1 MATLPAANY
10 LSNAAR
16 TEAEMQTALDALR
29 DVVAEIGS
37 TAPTTRTISLGAMPV
52 PTSSMALV
60 QSEGHASG
68 ADDVLATITT
78 TGIDQGRIVILRN
91 ANTAS
96 SEAAS
101 SEKITISHGTS
112 AGQIELADNASFIL
126 CAERLIALVYS
137 GDHWVELWRNY
148 GRKNAE
154 DSLAERTDLGLGTA
168 SVETIAT
175 TSGAGA
181 NSKVLKVG
189 ASASIATDAIL
200 AMDASGNI
208 KAGTVTG
215 GNADTLDTYD
225 SSAFVRKADTSTHA
239 LAASVVSTSTGSTRF
254 NANTTGTAQNPG
266 FGMLDDGTA
275 RGLIYTNS
283 SSGSFNAVT
292 YDSSGVRTALTPA
305 IRLNQSNARLE
316 FSYGSGGA
324 YESLRPG
331 PGNGLDAD
339 TVDGIHASALLN
351 VLSIVNGA
359 SGGSFRLS
367 DGTTTLLVQWP
378 GNRNDFINTGG
389 NSPRRRWTFP
399 IAYSAPPFVLGTG
412 VIGLSTNNS
421 NSTNVVQFEL
431 NPSVSG
437 VAALVNANYME
448 YRPSIGS
455 GNSTLGQRLT
465 GLPIVIGVPA

>member
-37 TAPTTRTISLGAMPV
+37 TAPTTRTISSGAMPV

-60 QSEGHASG
+60 QSEGHAGGSP
-68 ADDVLATITT
+68 DVLVTITT

-96 SEAAS
+96 TTSAAS
-101 SEKITISHGTS
+101 ERISISHGTS

-137 GDHWVELWRNY
+137 GNHWVELWRNY
-148 GRKNAE
+148 GRRNAE
-154 DSLAERTDLGLGTA
+154 DSLGERNYLGLGTA

-225 SSAFVRKADTSTHA
+225 STAFVRKASTSQNALLAGITSTSA
-239 LAASVVSTSTGSTRF
+239 GSTRL
-254 NANTTGTAQNPG
+254 NTNSTGIAQNPG
-266 FGMLDDGTA
+266 FGMLDNGQA
-275 RGLIYTNS
+275 RGLIYTGTSN
-283 SSGSFNAVT
+283 GTLNIVT
-292 YDSSGVRTALTPA
+292 YDSSNVQTPRM
-305 IRLNQSNARLE
+305 RLNPANDRLE
-316 FSYGSGGA
+316 FSSGAGGA
-324 YESLRPG
+324 FQSLRPG

-339 TVDGIHASALLN
+339 TLDGSHLADILALF
-351 VLSIVNGA
+351 SIVSNDSAGA
-359 SGGSFRLS
+359 GTGGAFGLS

-378 GNRNDFINTGG
+378 GTWINVGSG
-389 NSPRRRWTFP
+389 SSGRVRWTFST
-399 IAYSAPPFVLGTG
+399 AYASAPI
-412 VIGLSTNNS
+412 VIGAAVRIYTDSEVALRHETTVSNYASATTYIEHNMSYSSGDNS
-421 NSTNVVQFEL
+421 YSFSRMG
-431 NPSVSG
+431 NP
-437 VAALVNANYME
+437 L
-448 YRPSIGS
+448 
-455 GNSTLGQRLT
+455 
-465 GLPIVIGVPA
+465 VIGVPA

>member
-1 MATLPAANY
+1 MATLPAASY

-37 TAPTTRTISLGAMPV
+37 TAPTTRTISSGAMPV
-52 PTSSMALV
+52 PTASMALV

-68 ADDVLATITT
+68 TDDVLVTITT
-78 TGIDQGRIVILRN
+78 TGIDQGRIVILRHS
-91 ANTAS
+91 NTGS
-96 SEAAS
+96 SET

-225 SSAFVRKADTSTHA
+225 SSAFVRKADTSTHS
-239 LAASVVSTSTGSTRF
+239 LAAGITSTAAGSTRF

-266 FGMLDDGTA
+266 FGMLNNGSA
-275 RGLIYTNS
+275 RGLIYTNT
-283 SSGSFNAVT
+283 SSGTLNIVT
-292 YDSSGVRTALTPA
+292 YDSSNVQTPS
-305 IRLNQSNARLE
+305 IRLDPATDRLD
-316 FSYGSGGA
+316 FNSGTGGSGWQ
-324 YESLRPG
+324 SLRPG

-339 TVDGIHASALLN
+339 TVDGNHALAMLN
-351 VLSIVNGA
+351 VLSIVSGA
-359 SGGSFRLS
+359 SGSFRLF

-378 GNRNDFINTGG
+378 EASDWTFTTGTAFEKTYTYTFPTAYATAPAVIGSYLYTSNTGTSVVY
-389 NSPRRRWTFP
+389 SPTGYQEYTASTSGLSYLTEKRTGSGSSISTGSR
-399 IAYSAPPFVLGTG
+399 VQTG
-412 VIGLSTNNS
+412 VPL
-421 NSTNVVQFEL
+421 
-431 NPSVSG
+431 
-437 VAALVNANYME
+437 
-448 YRPSIGS
+448 
-455 GNSTLGQRLT
+455 
-465 GLPIVIGVPA
+465 VIGVPA

>member
-16 TEAEMQTALDALR
+16 TESEMQTALDALR

-37 TAPTTRTISLGAMPV
+37 TAPTTRTISSGAMPV

-68 ADDVLATITT
+68 TDDVLATITT

-101 SEKITISHGTS
+101 SEKITISHGDS

-215 GNADTLDTYD
+215 GNANTLDTYD
-225 SSAFVRKADTSTHA
+225 SSAFVRKADTSTQE
-239 LAASVVSTSTGSTRF
+239 LAASVEVTTSGSPRF
-254 NANTTGTAQNPG
+254 IANTSGTSQTPG
-266 FGMLDDGTA
+266 FTMQDNGTTRA
-275 RGLIYTNS
+275 LAYYDQAD
-283 SSGSFNAVT
+283 GSFDFVT
-292 YDSSGVRTALTPA
+292 YDSGGSITPRM
-305 IRLNQSNARLE
+305 RLNPTTDRLE
-316 FSYGSGGA
+316 FAAAGGSF
-324 YESLRPG
+324 ESLRPG

-339 TVDGIHASALLN
+339 TVDGMEATALMR
-351 VLSIVNGA
+351 VLSIVSGA
-359 SGGSFRLS
+359 SGSFRLF

-378 GNRNDFINTGG
+378 EASDWTFTIGSQFEKTYTYTFPTAYATAPAVIGSYLYTSNTGSG
-389 NSPRRRWTFP
+389 AVYSPTGYQPYTASTSGLSYLTEKRSVFGSSTSTGSR
-399 IAYSAPPFVLGTG
+399 VQTG
-412 VIGLSTNNS
+412 VPL
-421 NSTNVVQFEL
+421 
-431 NPSVSG
+431 
-437 VAALVNANYME
+437 
-448 YRPSIGS
+448 
-455 GNSTLGQRLT
+455 
-465 GLPIVIGVPA
+465 VIGVPA